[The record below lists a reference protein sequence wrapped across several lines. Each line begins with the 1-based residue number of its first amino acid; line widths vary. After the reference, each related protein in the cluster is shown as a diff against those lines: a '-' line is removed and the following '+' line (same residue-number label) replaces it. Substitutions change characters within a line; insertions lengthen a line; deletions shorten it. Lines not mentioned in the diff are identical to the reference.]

1 MNKTLPIQS
10 MTSSILKYFRTGA
23 IASLLLL
30 SSSCNNIAS
39 TNSNLSSQAVSPDT
53 TTLVVSNFA
62 DQVVIPTY
70 QQLVEDAEELSKAV
84 NQFVENPTEETLK
97 AAQNAWIV
105 ARSPWEQSEAFAF
118 GPAESLGYDGDLDDW
133 PVNETDVVAVINSQ
147 DEITLE
153 SVKKLQTTQKG
164 FHTIEY
170 LLFGLDSQ
178 KTADDFSKRE
188 LKLLQNLTLAFNESA
203 NNLTKSWAEG
213 VNGNPAY
220 REVLATA
227 GTNNNPAYPTPQAA
241 VEEIIQG
248 MLGCL
253 DEVANEKIGKPLE
266 TKDNL
271 TFESRFSQSSL
282 TDFKN
287 NLKSVENAYLGQ
299 ISATGTQSNSI
310 SGLVAQKN
318 PELDQK
324 IKQELKAALEAI
336 NAVPAPIESTIKS
349 PDATAKLTSAKSAIL
364 TLFSTIETQL
374 LPLLKTT
381 YSNPK

>member
-1 MNKTLPIQS
+1 
-10 MTSSILKYFRTGA
+10 MTYSIFNCFRTGA

-30 SSSCNNIAS
+30 TSSCNNTAS
-39 TNSNLSSQAVSPDT
+39 TNSNLSSQTLSPDR
-53 TTLVVSNFA
+53 TTLVVSHFA

-70 QQLVEDAEELSKAV
+70 QQLVKEAGELSKAV
-84 NQFVENPTEETLK
+84 NEFVENPTQKTLK
-97 AAQNAWIV
+97 ATQKAWV
-105 ARSPWEQSEAFAF
+105 ATRSPWEQSEAFAF

-133 PVNETDVVAVINSQ
+133 PVNETDVVAIINSQ

-178 KTADDFSKRE
+178 KTAQNFSKRE
-188 LKLLQNLTLAFNESA
+188 LKLLQNLTVAFNESA

-227 GTNNNPAYPTPQAA
+227 GIQNNPAYPTPQAA
-241 VEEIIQG
+241 VEEILQG

-266 TKDNL
+266 TKDYL
-271 TFESRFSQSSL
+271 TFESRFSQNSL
-282 TDFKN
+282 TDFQN
-287 NLKSVENAYLGQ
+287 NLKSVENVYLGR
-299 ISATGTQSNSI
+299 ISGTEAQSNSI
-310 SGLVAQKN
+310 SALVAQKN

-324 IKQELKAALEAI
+324 IKQELKAAIEAV
-336 NAVPAPIESTIKS
+336 NAISSPIENTIKN
-349 PDATAKLTSAKSAIL
+349 PETTAKLTSAKTAIS
-364 TLFSTIETQL
+364 TLFSTLETQL
-374 LPLLKTT
+374 LPLIKT
-381 YSNPK
+381 

>member
-1 MNKTLPIQS
+1 MNNTQTMKS
-10 MTSSILKYFRTGA
+10 MFKYFRTGA

-30 SSSCNNIAS
+30 SSSCNNTAA
-39 TNSNLSSQAVSPDT
+39 TNNTSQAVSPDT
-53 TTLVVSNFA
+53 TTLVVSHFA

-70 QQLVEDAEELSKAV
+70 QQLVQEAGELSKAV
-84 NQFVENPTEETLK
+84 NGFVENPTEATLK
-97 AAQNAWIV
+97 TAQNAWV
-105 ARSPWEQSEAFAF
+105 ATRTPWERSEAFAF

-133 PVNETDVVAVINSQ
+133 PVNETDVIAVINSQ
-147 DEITLE
+147 DEINVEL
-153 SVKKLQTTQKG
+153 VKKLQTTQKG

-170 LLFGLDSQ
+170 LLFGLDHQ
-178 KTADDFSKRE
+178 KTAQDFSERE
-188 LKLLQNLTLAFNESA
+188 LKLLQNLTIAFNESA

-227 GTNNNPAYPTPQAA
+227 GTNNNPAYPTAQAA

-266 TKDNL
+266 TKDHL
-271 TFESRFSQSSL
+271 TFESRFSQNSL
-282 TDFKN
+282 NDFKD

-299 ISATGTQSNSI
+299 ISGTETQSNSI
-310 SGLVAQKN
+310 SALVAQKN

-324 IKQELKAALEAI
+324 IKQELKAAIESI
-336 NAVPAPIESTIKS
+336 NAVPNPIETTIKN
-349 PDATAKLTSAKSAIL
+349 PETTAKLTSAKSAIL
-364 TLFSTIETQL
+364 TLFTTLETQL
-374 LPLLKTT
+374 LPLFKTT
-381 YSNPK
+381 YSNPI

>member
-1 MNKTLPIQS
+1 MNNIQ
-10 MTSSILKYFRTGA
+10 MMKSIFKCFRTGA

-30 SSSCNNIAS
+30 SNSCNNTAS
-39 TNSNLSSQAVSPDT
+39 THQTSQAVSSDT
-53 TTLVVSNFA
+53 TPLVVSHFA

-70 QQLVEDAEELSKAV
+70 QQLVQEAGELSKAV
-84 NQFVENPTEETLK
+84 NGFVENPTPETLK
-97 AAQNAWIV
+97 TAQNAWV
-105 ARSPWEQSEAFAF
+105 KTRTPWEQSEAFAF

-147 DEITLE
+147 DEINVE

-170 LLFGLDSQ
+170 LLFGLDAQ
-178 KTADDFSKRE
+178 KTAQDFSKRE
-188 LKLLQNLTLAFNESA
+188 LKLLQNLTIAFNESA
-203 NNLTKSWAEG
+203 HNLTKSWAQG
-213 VNGNPAY
+213 VNGHPAY

-227 GTNNNPAYPTPQAA
+227 GKNNNPAYPTQQAA

-266 TKDNL
+266 TKDHL
-271 TFESRFSQSSL
+271 TFESRFSHNSL
-282 TDFKN
+282 NDFKD

-299 ISATGTQSNSI
+299 ISGTGTQSNSI
-310 SGLVAQKN
+310 SALVAQKN

-324 IKQELKAALEAI
+324 IKQELKAAIEAV
-336 NAVPAPIESTIKS
+336 NAVPNPIEATIKNS
-349 PDATAKLTSAKSAIL
+349 ETTAKLTSAKSAIL
-364 TLFSTIETQL
+364 TAFTTIETQL
-374 LPLLKTT
+374 LPLFKTT
-381 YSNPK
+381 

>member
-1 MNKTLPIQS
+1 MNNTQMMK
-10 MTSSILKYFRTGA
+10 SIFKCFRTGA

-30 SSSCNNIAS
+30 SNSCNNTAS
-39 TNSNLSSQAVSPDT
+39 THQTSQAVSSDT
-53 TTLVVSNFA
+53 TPLVVSHFA

-70 QQLVEDAEELSKAV
+70 QQLVQEAGELSKAV
-84 NQFVENPTEETLK
+84 NGFVENPTPETLK
-97 AAQNAWIV
+97 TAQNAWV
-105 ARSPWEQSEAFAF
+105 KTRTPWEQSEAFAF

-147 DEITLE
+147 DEINIE

-178 KTADDFSKRE
+178 KTAQDFSERE
-188 LKLLQNLTLAFNESA
+188 LKLLQNLTIAFNESA
-203 NNLTKSWAEG
+203 HNLTKSWAKG

-227 GTNNNPAYPTPQAA
+227 GTNNNSAYPTQQAA

-266 TKDNL
+266 TKDDL
-271 TFESRFSQSSL
+271 TFESRFSHNSL
-282 TDFKN
+282 NDFKD

-299 ISATGTQSNSI
+299 IAGTGTQSNSI
-310 SGLVAQKN
+310 SALVAQKN

-324 IKQELKAALEAI
+324 IKQELKAALEAV
-336 NAVPAPIESTIKS
+336 NAVPNPIETTIKN
-349 PDATAKLTSAKSAIL
+349 PETTAKLTSAKAAIL
-364 TLFSTIETQL
+364 TAFTTIETQL
-374 LPLLKTT
+374 LPLFKTT
-381 YSNPK
+381 